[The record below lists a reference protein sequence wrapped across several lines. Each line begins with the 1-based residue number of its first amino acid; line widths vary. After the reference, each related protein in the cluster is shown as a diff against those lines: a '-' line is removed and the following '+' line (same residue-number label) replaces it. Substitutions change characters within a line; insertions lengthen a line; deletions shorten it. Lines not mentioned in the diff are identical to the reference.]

1 MDQPAHISA
10 GRRGPG
16 EQPAIARALAIAG
29 LTVVVTFVLVLGLV
43 LALASDVGGREGP
56 LSPSRLGTHGVD
68 KLSRADLESFAEI
81 RIPASATAV
90 HSSYW
95 KSMDA
100 SVYIGMRL
108 PRRAVRAFIRD
119 GHFEGRLEPGRRTLF
134 EPEGKEIGWH
144 LKGPAKVAGLQEIHG
159 GLGRHLMV
167 IYDDP
172 QRPAV
177 YLAAGTT

>member
-1 MDQPAHISA
+1 MDQPADLSA

-29 LTVVVTFVLVLGLV
+29 LTVVVTLVLVFGLV
-43 LALASDVGGREGP
+43 LALASDGGGREGP
-56 LSPSRLGTHGVD
+56 LSFSRLDSHGVD
-68 KLSRADLESFAEI
+68 KLSRAELERFAEI

-95 KSMDA
+95 SSMDT
-100 SVYIGMRL
+100 SVYIGVRL

-119 GHFEGRLEPGRRTLF
+119 GHFQGRLEPGRRTLF
-134 EPEGKEIGWH
+134 EPEGKELGWR

-177 YLAAGTT
+177 YLVAGTT